1 MIKLIEPKLE
11 VVYQDLGENG
21 IYKQI
26 ERVGRCCWNSGDK
39 ITETSAKP
47 FVEHLINS
55 GHYSPLEHGTVY
67 LKIPLQSLTG
77 SIIDILG
84 NPYTKVVDWYEQ
96 GTYRMYKL
104 VTTNLRVLQE
114 NRIPWSEWSKYLV
127 EQPTEDFEKRLTF
140 HFTTSISIS
149 REYNRHRKNSIM
161 EESTRFCNYA
171 KSGSESALNIYKPLW
186 VTEQECNLLEY
197 FDILLTG
204 SRKLSKVDWFY
215 FANCAANLAYE
226 HLIELGA
233 KPEEA
238 REILPLDTKTELY
251 HTAFISDWI
260 HFCNLRAYPSKG
272 NKPHPEAQILAKQIK
287 DYLIKYGY
295 ATAQQFVPE
304 TGNNSSN

>member
-1 MIKLIEPKLE
+1 
-11 VVYQDLGENG
+11 
-21 IYKQI
+21 
-26 ERVGRCCWNSGDK
+26 
-39 ITETSAKP
+39 
-47 FVEHLINS
+47 
-55 GHYSPLEHGTVY
+55 
-67 LKIPLQSLTG
+67 
-77 SIIDILG
+77 
-84 NPYTKVVDWYEQ
+84 
-96 GTYRMYKL
+96 
-104 VTTNLRVLQE
+104 
-114 NRIPWSEWSKYLV
+114 
-127 EQPTEDFEKRLTF
+127 
-140 HFTTSISIS
+140 
-149 REYNRHRKNSIM
+149 M